1 MQAAEMA
8 SVLNFENH
16 SVIDGDWFREINLE
30 WDGYSICLQVEEV
43 LYHEK
48 SPYQDILVFKS
59 KSYGNVLVLNGII
72 QCTERDEFTY
82 QEMISHIPMN
92 LHPNPRRV
100 LVVGGGDG
108 GVVREVLKYDS
119 VEEVVLCEIDQM
131 VLDVCRKHLPRMSGS
146 LDDPRVNIQVGDGV
160 DYVRSHPGE
169 FDIVITDAP
178 DPEGAAEALFQ
189 KNFYKDLKSALK
201 VDGIASC
208 QGATTFTDIPFIIDM
223 VTQCKEVFPRVGYAT
238 GNTPTYATGIL
249 GYLLASSIPD
259 IDFTKPIRRL
269 SDEDLKRMELKYYNS
284 DIHTA
289 SFVLPNYARD
299 ALKHVIDT

>member
-1 MQAAEMA
+1 MA
-8 SVLNFENH
+8 TVLNFENH
-16 SVIDGDWFREINLE
+16 SVIDGDWFREVNLD

-43 LYHEK
+43 LFHEK
-48 SPYQDILVFKS
+48 SQYQDILVFKS

-82 QEMISHIPMN
+82 QEMITHIPMN
-92 LHPNPRRV
+92 LHPNPQRV

-108 GVVREVLKYDS
+108 GVVREILKYDS
-119 VEEVVLCEIDQM
+119 VKEVVLCEIDQM
-131 VLDVCRKHLPRMSGS
+131 VIDVCRKHLPRMAGS

-160 DYVRSHPGE
+160 EYVRNHPGA

-189 KNFYKDLKSALK
+189 KNFYQDLKSALK
-201 VDGIASC
+201 SRRHC
-208 QGATTFTDIPFIIDM
+208 QLSRCVCATTFTHIPFILDM
-223 VTQCKEVFPRVGYAT
+223 ATQCKEVFPRVGYAT

-269 SDEDLKRMELKYYNS
+269 SDEDLKRMDLKYYNS